1 MSNRLAVLADMLNR
15 ERELDPKFHQEHVS
29 SHKSKTKHHRSII
42 ATKVFTNLLN
52 FSIWQ
57 RRKQIIITLATINKA
72 LCFNASSNSQC
83 YLMREV
89 LSLSHLGG
97 ENWGWERRRLPL
109 DLPSNVTLSV
119 KCSFHKRAT
128 PPWHSL
134 LHHYLALFFSLPCI
148 ANLTHPTFTYFAILP
163 LLLISLMGKGL
174 CFVHY
179 YIPSTESTRHVLGA

>member
-1 MSNRLAVLADMLNR
+1 MSNRLAVLADMLSISR

-29 SHKSKTKHHRSII
+29 SHKSKTKHHSSII

-52 FSIWQ
+52 FFIWQ

-83 YLMREV
+83 CLMREV

-97 ENWGWERRRLPL
+97 ENWGWERLRLPL

-119 KCSFHKRAT
+119 KCSLHKTAT

-134 LHHYLALFFSLPCI
+134 LPHYRALFFSLPCI
-148 ANLTHPTFTYFAILP
+148 ANLTQPTFTFFAVYLTLVAYKPHGKGALLCP
-163 LLLISLMGKGL
+163 LLYPQ
-174 CFVHY
+174 HREY
-179 YIPSTESTRHVLGA
+179 